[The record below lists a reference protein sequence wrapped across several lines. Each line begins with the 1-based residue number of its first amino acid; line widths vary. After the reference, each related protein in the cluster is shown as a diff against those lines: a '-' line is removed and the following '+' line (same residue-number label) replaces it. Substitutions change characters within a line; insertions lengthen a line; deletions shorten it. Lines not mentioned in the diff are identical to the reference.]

1 MKLMDA
7 FGLNVNNICV
17 GQEKV
22 SLFWWMNEKKVLAI
36 VAILKWFGNRK
47 KWPNQSARINPIG
60 PGRFCDAYV
69 PGGMFFH
76 PPLKNDFLLQKRVIF
91 HLDIKLGIILA
102 LF

>member
-1 MKLMDA
+1 MEVETLDIRDA
-7 FGLNVNNICV
+7 VILLLCWNQITCRLS
-17 GQEKV
+17 
-22 SLFWWMNEKKVLAI
+22 SLQTCRGAGTCLRVF
-36 VAILKWFGNRK
+36 F
-47 KWPNQSARINPIG
+47 NPIG

>member
-1 MKLMDA
+1 MTLSSKD
-7 FGLNVNNICV
+7 C
-17 GQEKV
+17 
-22 SLFWWMNEKKVLAI
+22 
-36 VAILKWFGNRK
+36 
-47 KWPNQSARINPIG
+47 INPIG

-102 LF
+102 LFLGTLQILSSTLTIFALLTLEMT